1 MKANYPTP
9 NYPNPSEEF
18 GTFLGSCLSESW
30 LHSFTWH
37 PLKRQGLDP
46 KFSKSHKE
54 APDDA
59 FFQIEVES
67 PSDFRTGIDLEF
79 YDASRPLFKNK
90 DWLERRLKI
99 PEATIK
105 ALSSE
110 KLLEEWC
117 FREAAFK
124 ALYPFNSG
132 VVLSDF
138 IRESD
143 DQLSIEVAGQ
153 SYVFDLKGDWKAP
166 WFVALA
172 RRSL

>member
-1 MKANYPTP
+1 MSRD
-9 NYPNPSEEF
+9 YPNPIEEF
-18 GTFLGSCLSESW
+18 SSFFSMCLSESW
-30 LHSFTWH
+30 VHSVTWA
-37 PLKRQGLDP
+37 PKKRPSLDP

-59 FFQIEVES
+59 FFQVEVES
-67 PSDFRTGIDLEF
+67 PDDVRTGIDLEF

-117 FREAAFK
+117 YREAAFK
-124 ALYPFNSG
+124 ALYPFNEG
-132 VVLSDF
+132 IVLSDF
-138 IRESD
+138 IRESEH
-143 DQLSIEVAGQ
+143 QLSIEVKGQ
-153 SYVFDLKGDWKAP
+153 SYIFDLKGEWKAP

-172 RRSL
+172 RRSI